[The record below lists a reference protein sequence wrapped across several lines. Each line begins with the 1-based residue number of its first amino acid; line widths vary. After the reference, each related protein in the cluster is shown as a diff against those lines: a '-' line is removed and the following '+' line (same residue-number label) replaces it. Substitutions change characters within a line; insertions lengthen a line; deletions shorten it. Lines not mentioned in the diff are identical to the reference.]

1 MRRLDCLKI
10 FAGLRKEELAICG
23 VGYGGREL
31 YQLGHREIN
40 LYNIE
45 MPYPSALALGLA
57 LALPE
62 QKILAFDGDGSL
74 LAGLGVLA
82 TIANREPPNLVIVVW
97 DNESY
102 LSTGGL
108 PTATAG
114 KTNLE
119 ALARGAGIKN
129 CATAFTLEEFEALLT
144 KALAG
149 HELFFLVAKVEK
161 QIPRDLPSFPFNLTE
176 NAIIFRRTLIDRGL
190 VSPGRAVASWVVS
203 FDHLIETKNRGGEK

>member
-1 MRRLDCLKI
+1 MKRLDCLKI
-10 FAGLRKEELAICG
+10 FARLRKDELAICG

-31 YQLGHREIN
+31 YQVGHQEIN

-45 MPYPSALALGLA
+45 MPYPSALGLCLA
-57 LALPE
+57 LALPQ
-62 QKILAFDGDGSL
+62 QKIVVFDGDGSL

-97 DNESY
+97 DNEAY

-119 ALARGAGIKN
+119 ALARAAGIKN
-129 CATAFTLEEFEALLT
+129 CATAFSLEEFEEALK
-144 KALAG
+144 KALAAS
-149 HELFFLVAKVEK
+149 ELYFLVAKVEK
-161 QIPRDLPSFPFNLTE
+161 QIPRGLPSFPFNLTE
-176 NAIIFRRTLIDRGL
+176 NSIAFRRALINRGL
-190 VSPGRAVASWVVS
+190 VSPARAAASWVVS
-203 FDHLIETKNRGGEK
+203 FEHLIEPGNIGGKK

>member
-1 MRRLDCLKI
+1 MTRLDCLKV
-10 FAGLRKEELAICG
+10 FARLRKEELAICG

-31 YQLGHREIN
+31 YLVGHRELN

-45 MPYPSALALGLA
+45 MPYPAALGLGLA

-62 QKILAFDGDGSL
+62 QKIVVFEGDGSL

-82 TIANREPPNLVIVVW
+82 TIANRDPPNLIILVW

-119 ALARGAGIKN
+119 AVARGAGFKN
-129 CATAFTLEEFEALLT
+129 CATAFTVEEWEEFLKKGLN
-144 KALAG
+144 G
-149 HELFFLVAKVEK
+149 GELFFLVAKVEK
-161 QIPRDLPSFPFNLTE
+161 EIPADLPSFPFNLTE
-176 NAIIFRRTLIDRGL
+176 NAIMFRRALIDRGL
-190 VSPGRAVASWVVS
+190 VSPTRATASLG
-203 FDHLIETKNRGGEK
+203 FFFEHLIRTNDKGGGR